1 MADAAPGIPGL
12 SHLPH
17 GSVGAL
23 LRHAGRVS
31 PRKGRVLCYQ
41 GDRADRAY
49 LVISGGVRRV
59 LYRSNESTAEL
70 GRSGPGEWLGLAEA
84 FLESLYLADAVAET
98 ASELLAFSRPGILRV
113 LDSPGIGAY
122 LLGEL
127 SRQLYALHGR
137 VEVNLPLDRTVRY
150 LAEQVNAAG
159 EVSAT
164 QEEIAAAVG
173 LTRETVNRHLAQLQA
188 EGLIRVGRGG
198 LKILDPSRLASR
210 RADVDR

>member
-1 MADAAPGIPGL
+1 M
-12 SHLPH
+12 SHLPR
-17 GSVGAL
+17 GSAAAL
-23 LRHAGRVS
+23 LRHASRV
-31 PRKGRVLCYQ
+31 PLRKGRVLYYQ

-49 LVISGGVRRV
+49 LVAGGGLRRV

-98 ASELLAFSRPGILRV
+98 ASDLLAFSRTGILRV
-113 LDSPGIGAY
+113 LDNPGIGSY

-164 QEEIAAAVG
+164 QEEIAGAVG
-173 LTRETVNRHLAQLQA
+173 LARETVNRHLAQLQA

-198 LKILDPSRLASR
+198 VRILDPVWLANQR
-210 RADVDR
+210 RDVVR